1 MTLVRIKHSES
12 TLSVCVCACTMC
24 TVIVCTMCTVI
35 VCTMCTVIVVRET
48 VPMLSLGLLCCILYP
63 CFVVYI
69 HVHSLKLSV
78 SSVLLM

>member
-12 TLSVCVCACTMC
+12 TLFVCVY
-24 TVIVCTMCTVI
+24 VH

-63 CFVVYI
+63 CFIVYI
-69 HVHSLKLSV
+69 IHSLKLSV
-78 SSVLLM
+78 RSVLLIH